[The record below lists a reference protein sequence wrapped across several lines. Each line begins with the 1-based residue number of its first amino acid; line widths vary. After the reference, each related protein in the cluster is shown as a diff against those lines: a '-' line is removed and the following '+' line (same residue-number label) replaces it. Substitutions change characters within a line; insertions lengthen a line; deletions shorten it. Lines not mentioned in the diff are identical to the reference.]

1 MKLNIQPLMLYL
13 HPVEYIYYSAGSNKY
28 SIALTDDY
36 PPAFV
41 EYIIPLETLFSIINC
56 SH

>member
-13 HPVEYIYYSAGSNKY
+13 HPVAYISYSAGSNKY

-36 PPAFV
+36 PPASV
-41 EYIIPLETLFSIINC
+41 EYIISPETLFSIIDC